1 MIEENVKKLL
11 SEIPEK
17 NAFGEKVTLVAAV
30 KLQDAKDINR
40 AIKAGITD
48 IGDNHVQ
55 EFRDKYDKIGPA
67 PRRHFI
73 GRLQTNKIKYLLGK
87 TDLYHSVDRMN
98 LAEELSKKSAEKGIT
113 SNILVQINIG
123 NEASKGGFAIEEAQT
138 AVEKIKALPGLKV
151 VGLMAMLPDT
161 DDKDYLYSLAKK
173 MRKLYEDFKSRDGDI
188 KYLSMGMSGDYELC
202 IEAGSN
208 MIRLG
213 TAIFGK
219 RNYNV

>member
-55 EFRDKYDKIGPA
+55 EFKDKYDEIDGS

-87 TDLYHSVDRMN
+87 VDLYHSADRFN
-98 LAEELSKKSAEKGIT
+98 LAEELSKRGASAGIS
-113 SNILVQINIG
+113 SNILLQVNIG
-123 NEASKGGFAIEEAQT
+123 NEDTKGGFDYGDAEKACKIISQLPAL
-138 AVEKIKALPGLKV
+138 KIK
-151 VGLMAMLPDT
+151 GLMAMLPFIDDT
-161 DDKDYLYSLAKK
+161 KELTNLAVK
-173 MRKLYEDFKSRDGDI
+173 MRALYDKLKDEYNFE
-188 KYLSMGMSGDYELC
+188 YLSIGMSGDWKLC
-202 IEAGSN
+202 IDAGSN

-213 TAIFGK
+213 TSIFGA
-219 RNYNV
+219 RNYNKQ

>member
-1 MIEENVKKLL
+1 M
-11 SEIPEK
+11 
-17 NAFGEKVTLVAAV
+17 
-30 KLQDAKDINR
+30 
-40 AIKAGITD
+40 
-48 IGDNHVQ
+48 
-55 EFRDKYDKIGPA
+55 
-67 PRRHFI
+67 
-73 GRLQTNKIKYLLGK
+73 
-87 TDLYHSVDRMN
+87 YHSVDRMN